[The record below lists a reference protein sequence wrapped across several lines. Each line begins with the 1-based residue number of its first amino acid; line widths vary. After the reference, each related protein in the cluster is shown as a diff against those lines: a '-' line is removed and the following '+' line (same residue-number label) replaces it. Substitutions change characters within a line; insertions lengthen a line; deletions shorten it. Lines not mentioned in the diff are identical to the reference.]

1 MPATSP
7 AAKPAPTPATK
18 PAAAVNQRWHVLAS
32 RPEPNTSKITELR
45 EELRREA
52 DLGLTYERWAWY
64 LDDDDVLDR
73 FLVARDDNV
82 QKASRLIRDALAWRL
97 RRRPHVLDYAELDR
111 ECATGKLRVAPSL
124 DRFGR
129 PVVIFDNSVQNTKDA
144 GGQLRALAFVLE
156 HALRRCDGSQVRK
169 YVIFLHLND
178 FSLRNNPSWA
188 VTKETMRMLT
198 CCFAECCGH
207 IILHNAPKVFAVAY
221 RLVKPLIDPKTATK
235 ILFVTDKDEDKMT
248 ELIGSDWRA
257 ITGAGQTRLDKC
269 SPGYDHSV
277 QWPITLENDRAWRER
292 TGNTGPLSH
301 EFTGYADEPASPLQT
316 ALARSVVTPS
326 PIKREEDPLEVE
338 VLGGPTSPKSWNGP
352 ESPLYDHASAFATPE
367 RQSTW
372 RGSAAILGVA
382 CCVGGMAYH
391 GSVDTPRRHA

>member
-1 MPATSP
+1 MPASTP
-7 AAKPAPTPATK
+7 AAKPASTPAAK
-18 PAAAVNQRWHVLAS
+18 PAAAAVNQRWHVLAS
-32 RPEPNTSKITELR
+32 RPEINASKVAALR
-45 EELRREA
+45 EELKKEA

-97 RRRPHVLDYAELDR
+97 KRRPHVLDYAELDR

-156 HALRRCDGSQVRK
+156 HALRRCDGTPVRK
-169 YVIFLHLND
+169 YVIFLHLSD

-235 ILFVTDKDEDKMT
+235 ILFVTDSDEDKMK
-248 ELIGSDWRA
+248 ELIGDDWRA

-292 TGNTGPLSH
+292 TGNVGPLSH
-301 EFTGYADEPASPLQT
+301 QFTGYEEAPASPLAT
-316 ALARSVVTPS
+316 ALARICVEINQCVGCGDYAAVLARSSGEERTP
-326 PIKREEDPLEVE
+326 PR
-338 VLGGPTSPKSWNGP
+338 
-352 ESPLYDHASAFATPE
+352 YRA
-367 RQSTW
+367 
-372 RGSAAILGVA
+372 GVA
-382 CCVGGMAYH
+382 SMAWR
-391 GSVDTPRRHA
+391 TTR